1 MSQIRPILLL
11 TSGLNTTPFG
21 KPPSLSC
28 FAKIKSINMNI
39 LFSYLPSQ
47 STSSMHLLHPVQHV
61 LHIMHPAALILQTPC
76 APFRQHDH
84 DLTQQWKHQQTSLLH
99 FEQHSLHLFLL
110 GRSVASTP
118 LTITSF
124 LTAEFSLSPSCSV
137 IGIHYTKNLIRG
149 GGSKALRV

>member
-1 MSQIRPILLL
+1 MDLI
-11 TSGLNTTPFG
+11 F
-21 KPPSLSC
+21 
-28 FAKIKSINMNI
+28 
-39 LFSYLPSQ
+39 YLPSQ

-99 FEQHSLHLFLL
+99 FEQHSFLL

-124 LTAEFSLSPSCSV
+124 LTGEFSLSRSCSV
-137 IGIHYTKNLIRG
+137 IGIHYTKNLIRRSG
-149 GGSKALRV
+149 GGSKSSRVYFINLQCK

>member
-47 STSSMHLLHPVQHV
+47 STSSMHL

-124 LTAEFSLSPSCSV
+124 LTAELSLSRSCSV

>member
-1 MSQIRPILLL
+1 
-11 TSGLNTTPFG
+11 
-21 KPPSLSC
+21 
-28 FAKIKSINMNI
+28 MNI

-84 DLTQQWKHQQTSLLH
+84 DLTQQRKHQQTSLLH
-99 FEQHSLHLFLL
+99 FEQHSFLL
-110 GRSVASTP
+110 GRSVASTS

-149 GGSKALRV
+149 RSKSSRMYFINLQCK